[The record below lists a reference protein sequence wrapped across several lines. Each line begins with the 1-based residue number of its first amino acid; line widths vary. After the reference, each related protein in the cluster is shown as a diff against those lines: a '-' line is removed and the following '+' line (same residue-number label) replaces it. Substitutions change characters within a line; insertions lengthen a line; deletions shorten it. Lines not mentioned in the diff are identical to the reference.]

1 LFLRNI
7 YTFVA
12 EMNAGTSTTMHQK
25 TFLLIGLLAFLLSL
39 GLVSCKTHERCP
51 AYGMQ
56 VAPESKEA
64 RS

>member
-1 LFLRNI
+1 
-7 YTFVA
+7 
-12 EMNAGTSTTMHQK
+12 MNAGTYTTMHQR
-25 TFLLIGLLAFLLSL
+25 TFLLIGLLSFLLSL

-56 VAPESKEA
+56 VAPQSKEA